1 MNAIHIELANLS
13 AGPLDGQTIPVHPDQ
28 DMFHAIL
35 GDREH
40 TYLRIGDTRNFV
52 HVSIRRLFP
61 ASDGL
66 EVAGL
71 SMFQDDP
78 PRAGLLKS
86 VLSIAWIHR
95 LRSKMG

>member
-1 MNAIHIELANLS
+1 
-13 AGPLDGQTIPVHPDQ
+13 
-28 DMFHAIL
+28 MFHAIL

-40 TYLRIGDTRNFV
+40 VFAGSATRNFV

-78 PRAGLLKS
+78 PRAGLLQS
-86 VLSIAWIHR
+86 GALDRVDSPVAEQDGLMDGWDGHGWPIR
-95 LRSKMG
+95 